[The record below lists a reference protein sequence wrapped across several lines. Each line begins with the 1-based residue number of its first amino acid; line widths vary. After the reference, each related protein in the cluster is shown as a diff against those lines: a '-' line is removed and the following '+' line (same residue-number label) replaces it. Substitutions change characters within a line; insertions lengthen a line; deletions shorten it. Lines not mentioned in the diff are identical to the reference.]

1 MARFGWKRYIPAA
14 VRRRRTARDIARFA
28 EKGKPL
34 SPVVVDRRAIA
45 TTFWGKAW
53 CDNLERYS
61 DFANRL
67 PRGRSYV
74 RSGAV
79 VDLQMTPGAV
89 SARVSGSR
97 LYRVKVN
104 VTPVPQPRWAAICG
118 DCAGE
123 IDSLVELLQ
132 GQLSTGVMTRLCQ
145 ATTGLFPSP
154 AEINFTCSCPD
165 WAFMCKHVAAV
176 LYAIGARLDAQPELL
191 FLLRQVDQQDLIA
204 TGGSDLARGKTKPAA
219 AKVLETDDLSSLFGI
234 EISQIVPSETSPPAR
249 SDSRS
254 RRPRA
259 SAPLVLESRRSRP
272 GSRKR

>member
-1 MARFGWKRYIPAA
+1 MARFGWKPYISAA
-14 VRRRRTARDIARFA
+14 MRRRRTARDIARFA
-28 EKGKPL
+28 GKGKPL
-34 SPVVVDRRAIA
+34 SPVLVDGRAIA

-79 VDLQMTPGAV
+79 VDLHITPGAV

-104 VTPVPQPRWAAICG
+104 VMPVPKPHWDAICA

-132 GQLSTGVMTRLCQ
+132 GRLSSAVMTRLCQ
-145 ATTGLFPSP
+145 ETTGLFPSP

-176 LYAIGARLDAQPELL
+176 LYGIGSRLDAQPELL
-191 FLLRQVDQQDLIA
+191 FVLRKVDQQDLIA
-204 TGGSDLARGKTKPAA
+204 RGGSDLSRARPRPAA
-219 AKVLETDDLSSLFGI
+219 AKVLESEDLSVLFGI
-234 EISQIVPSETSPPAR
+234 EISQIVPSKTPAVAGPESRTRR
-249 SDSRS
+249 S
-254 RRPRA
+254 RA
-259 SAPLVLESRRSRP
+259 SAPLVRESRGARR
-272 GSRKR
+272 GSPKR